1 MTKVFLIHT
10 TRQNSNNHKKEGVPH
25 LYKIGWSI
33 IFIFFFHISI
43 SFPGEV
49 YRWRDEKGTIHF
61 TDDPSKIPQS
71 YRDRVEQKKTA
82 EEPLKIEQRTVKPEQ
97 EESPHRVKKYLDNIE
112 EKIEQKK
119 KLEKRIAELE
129 EELHFCENRI
139 KKIEESEKE
148 RPQSFY
154 TYYDK
159 RTKKWIV
166 TSSYYEEKISLQER
180 MKLIQEELISLKQKL
195 SEITQG
201 L

>member
-1 MTKVFLIHT
+1 M
-10 TRQNSNNHKKEGVPH
+10 PH

-33 IFIFFFHISI
+33 IFIFFFHISF
-43 SFPGEV
+43 SFGGEV

-71 YRDRVEQKKTA
+71 DRDQVEKKKNV
-82 EEPLKIEQRTVKPEQ
+82 EEPLKTETGTVKPEQ
-97 EESPHRVKKYLDNIE
+97 EESAHRVKKYLDIIE

-129 EELHFCENRI
+129 EELSFCEGRL

-148 RPQSFY
+148 RPQPFY

-180 MKLIQEELISLKQKL
+180 MKFLQEELIPLKKKL
-195 SEITQG
+195 SETTQG